1 MNQIQV
7 FLGKKQLV
15 SDIRVNMAFETAF
28 HEPPVSLHRTGNQ
41 VTVSTQ
47 LPLKRK
53 RVVLFSSCLG
63 LKAKIIGEELAEIR

>member
-1 MNQIQV
+1 MNQIEV

-28 HEPPVSLHRTGNQ
+28 HEPPVALRRAGNQ

-47 LPLKRK
+47 LPLKRS
-53 RVVLFSSCLG
+53 RVIRFSSCLG
-63 LKAKIIGEELAEIR
+63 LKARNIGESFAEIR